1 MKRRILV
8 IVVIIIIIVCS
19 IISIPAIYQDVKRRT
34 EARHQIELKQV
45 TYVVSGKVE
54 LRDDKIPEFHT
65 EYVIML
71 VALYNECIDR
81 GVQKGEKISGYME
94 VQEEFD
100 DYMSGRKKF
109 KKCKAINAL
118 LYFSKAEY
126 CYGSYENRITGI
138 KYSYEV
144 YLSFISK
151 EFQNNKENERYSS
164 QETSNDEL
172 EAASKAAA
180 KKWCDYMEGK

>member
-1 MKRRILV
+1 MKRRIFV
-8 IVVIIIIIVCS
+8 IAVIIIIIVCS
-19 IISIPAIYQDVKRRT
+19 IISIPAIYKEAKRRT

-54 LRDDKIPEFHT
+54 IRDDVIPEFDT
-65 EYVIML
+65 EYMIML

-81 GVQKGEKISGYME
+81 GVQKGEKISSYME

-118 LYFSKAEY
+118 LYFSNAAY
-126 CYGSYENRITGI
+126 CYGSYENRIIGI
-138 KYSYEV
+138 RYSYNIYV
-144 YLSFISK
+144 SFIFK
-151 EFQNNKENERYSS
+151 EFQNNKENDKYSIYES
-164 QETSNDEL
+164 SNDKL
-172 EAASKAAA
+172 EAASKIAA
-180 KKWCDYMEGK
+180 KKWCDYMEGR

>member
-1 MKRRILV
+1 
-8 IVVIIIIIVCS
+8 
-19 IISIPAIYQDVKRRT
+19 
-34 EARHQIELKQV
+34 
-45 TYVVSGKVE
+45 
-54 LRDDKIPEFHT
+54 
-65 EYVIML
+65 ML

-81 GVQKGEKISGYME
+81 GVQEGEKISGYTE

-118 LYFSKAEY
+118 FYFNKARY

-138 KYSYEV
+138 RYSYEIYV
-144 YLSFISK
+144 SFIFK
-151 EFQNNKENERYSS
+151 EFQNNKENDKYSIYES
-164 QETSNDEL
+164 SNDKL
-172 EAASKAAA
+172 EAASEIAA